1 MIPITIYSI
10 MDYDY
15 KMAIPVCVGLLLG
28 CGLSICGGFILGI
41 RKLKLEN
48 PSYREVE
55 NRILDIQSHQSHQ
68 MSSSNARVSSSSSS
82 SSSNPFVRLIQGFTG
97 SGNSAG
103 YEQLRDVEGEEYGRQ
118 SREAKPRTKPTT
130 VDAGNQVCQE
140 IIGKRERRSHCDEYL
155 RECEGTP
162 REGFIQDIFDT
173 SNRNTS
179 GKGTCESAPAQA
191 QATDPKLSA
200 LYTCAICLEDL
211 CLGNTNMTTTGCG
224 HTFHLSCLLKSL
236 STKNRCPMCRWE
248 LEDSRPSTQT
258 PNVLT
263 PVSAEQIIS
272 EEISYFPNAAHAQSI
287 SLARHPKR
295 RLKDLLRV
303 FGFTLLRSVAEYV
316 HDENMP
322 AGWYDDGESDD
333 SESDDSD
340 GSNESNENEDN
351 ENNREDGE
359 ANEEANEEA
368 NDDEEEEEHVAESGF
383 IIDTRGRRE
392 QHSRRIEGDLREHIN
407 N

>member
-1 MIPITIYSI
+1 MITSTIYSI
-10 MDYDY
+10 MNYVYEYEYEY
-15 KMAIPVCVGLLLG
+15 KATVSVCVGLLLG
-28 CGLSICGGFILGI
+28 YGLSICGGFILGI

-48 PSYREVE
+48 PSYIEVE

-68 MSSSNARVSSSSSS
+68 SHQMSSSNARVSSASSSSS

-103 YEQLRDVEGEEYGRQ
+103 YEQLRDVDGEEYGRQ

-140 IIGKRERRSHCDEYL
+140 IIGKRERRSRCDECL

-162 REGFIQDIFDT
+162 REGFIQDIFDA

-179 GKGTCESAPAQA
+179 GKGTCESAQA
-191 QATDPKLSA
+191 PDPKLSA

-263 PVSAEQIIS
+263 PVSAEQIIT

-287 SLARHPKR
+287 SLSRHPKR

-322 AGWYDDGESDD
+322 AGWYDDGESE
-333 SESDDSD
+333 ESDD
-340 GSNESNENEDN
+340 SNESNENGEN
-351 ENNREDGE
+351 EGDEGE
-359 ANEEANEEA
+359 TDDETNEEGN
-368 NDDEEEEEHVAESGF
+368 EEEEHDTETGF
-383 IIDTRGRRE
+383 IMDTHGQQQQR
-392 QHSRRIEGDLREHIN
+392 QTSPIVGDLRQHIGT
-407 N
+407 

>member
-1 MIPITIYSI
+1 
-10 MDYDY
+10 MDYEYDY
-15 KMAIPVCVGLLLG
+15 EYKATVSVCVGLLLG

-55 NRILDIQSHQSHQ
+55 NRILDIQSHQSYQ
-68 MSSSNARVSSSSSS
+68 MSSSNARVSSASSSSSSS

-103 YEQLRDVEGEEYGRQ
+103 YEQLRDVEGEEFGRQ
-118 SREAKPRTKPTT
+118 SREARPRTKPTT
-130 VDAGNQVCQE
+130 VDVGNQVCQE
-140 IIGKRERRSHCDEYL
+140 IIGKRERRSRCDECL

-179 GKGTCESAPAQA
+179 GKGTRESASAP
-191 QATDPKLSA
+191 DPKLSA
-200 LYTCAICLEDL
+200 LYTCAVCLEDL

-272 EEISYFPNAAHAQSI
+272 EEISYFPNAAHAHSI
-287 SLARHPKR
+287 ALARHPKR

-316 HDENMP
+316 HDDNMP
-322 AGWYDDGESDD
+322 AGWYDDGESDESD
-333 SESDDSD
+333 ESDDSEE
-340 GSNESNENEDN
+340 SNESNENG
-351 ENNREDGE
+351 ENGGE
-359 ANEEANEEA
+359 T
-368 NDDEEEEEHVAESGF
+368 DEEHDPVGSF
-383 IIDTRGRRE
+383 IIDTHGQR
-392 QHSRRIEGDLREHIN
+392 QTSPIVGDLRQHIGT
-407 N
+407 